1 MDHEISKREKKK
13 SILRWILV
21 IAVNVI
27 VASTVIFMSVKYSLT
42 QNDQRYTDKEQS
54 FSSTLDTMGQVAYGY
69 LHNEQVF
76 CDNWANYLNTNVT
89 DLDTCLNFVRNIN
102 TDTAR
107 VTAHFVDYDTLQG
120 YYAKKTDGTAR
131 SVPAD
136 NVPVDYNGIGDRV
149 SEAFEETRT
158 CDNQNSHLH
167 ITEPFKNPVNDV
179 ISIGFCHDVN
189 IVDENGQPDSVALVR
204 ILPVSELNGQWTFP
218 TTFSKAKLA
227 LINGSG
233 DFVIHFD
240 ADDPE
245 VEAVEGRN
253 IFNYFD
259 TATDLSE
266 DEILRLVRYFDS
278 SSLTTDGDSHGEIR
292 CRFTDMNEDAYFS
305 YHRLEKDKD
314 WILVGYALRDDLNVI
329 SLDTT
334 LAVIIIVGF
343 CFLMLFDGCYIYI
356 INRALKNSIEEIK
369 NANQAKTRFLST
381 MSHDIRT
388 PMNAIIGMT
397 AIAAKRIDDKKQ
409 VSECLQQITRA
420 SNHLLTL
427 INDVLDIS
435 KVESGKFTMN
445 PTVFS
450 LADLMANIVSISQ
463 PHIKE
468 KDMDFEIHA
477 RNVKHEYI
485 FADELRINQILINL
499 ISNAIKY
506 TPEKGRVLLG
516 VEERASERGQ
526 NMVQLVFTIIDNGI
540 GMSEEFM
547 KTMYETF
554 VRNIDSRINTIQ
566 GTGLGLAITKQMV
579 DLMEG
584 SIDAESKLGQ
594 GTKFTVK
601 LDLPIAERVT
611 DDLVLPPLKMLVV
624 DDDEIFLESAEDT
637 LVSLGL
643 LTDTASCGAEAV
655 TKVADK
661 HDKGDDYQ
669 CVIVDWKMPD
679 MSGIETVRAIREKVG
694 DEVSIVIISAY
705 DWTDIEEEALNAGA
719 NGFISKPLFRSNVY
733 STLNELLNLEHST
746 AAKNEDD
753 TSDLEGLHLLIAEDN
768 DINWEIIQVML
779 EFHNITS
786 ERAEN
791 GQICYDKITSSEP
804 GTFDAIL
811 MDIQMPI
818 MNGNDATRAIRASDN
833 EYAKNIPII
842 AMTADAFA
850 EDIAACKEAGMNGHV
865 AKPID
870 MKKLI
875 KELRSAL
882 NIQK

>member
-1 MDHEISKREKKK
+1 M
-13 SILRWILV
+13 
-21 IAVNVI
+21 NVI
-27 VASTVIFMSVKYSLT
+27 IAATVIFMSVSYSLS
-42 QNDQRYTDKEQS
+42 QNETRYKARERN
-54 FSSTLDTMGQVAYGY
+54 FSSTLDTMGQVAYGF

-76 CDNWANYLNTNVT
+76 CDNWANYLNTSKITNT
-89 DLDTCLNFVRNIN
+89 ETCVQFVGNIN
-102 TDTAR
+102 TDTKR
-107 VTAHFVDYDTLQG
+107 VTAHFIRYDTYTG
-120 YYAKKTDGTAR
+120 VAPEKTQDGVKA
-131 SVPAD
+131 
-136 NVPVDYNGIGDRV
+136 VPVDYTGIQERV
-149 SEAFEETRT
+149 REAFEKTQVCTEGE
-158 CDNQNSHLH
+158 SHLH
-167 ITEPFKNPVNDV
+167 ITEPFINPLDGVTC
-179 ISIGFCHDVN
+179 IGFCHNVN
-189 IVDENGQPDSVALVR
+189 IYDAEQKEIVDKVALVR
-204 ILPVSELNGQWTFP
+204 IIPVEEFEGQWTFP
-218 TTFSKAKLA
+218 TAYKNAKLG
-227 LINGSG
+227 LISSDG
-233 DFVIHFD
+233 DFVVHFD
-240 ADDPE
+240 SANAN
-245 VEAVEGRN
+245 VESQEGRN
-253 IFNYFD
+253 FFSYLD
-259 TATDLSE
+259 TASDIAD
-266 DEILRLVRYFDS
+266 DELQQLIQYFDS
-278 SSLTTDGDSHGEIR
+278 SRVELDGDSHGEIR
-292 CRFTDMNEDAYFS
+292 CSFTDTNKEAYFS
-305 YHRLEKDKD
+305 YHRLEKDKE
-314 WILVGYALRDDLNVI
+314 WILIGYTLREDLGVTT
-329 SLDTT
+329 LDTT

-343 CFLMLFDGCYIYI
+343 CFLVLFDGAYFYIM
-356 INRALKNSIEEIK
+356 NKALKNSIEEIK

-477 RNVKHEYI
+477 RKVKHEYI

-506 TPEKGRVLLG
+506 TPEKGRVLLS
-516 VEERASERGQ
+516 VEERASERGH
-526 NMVQLVFTIIDNGI
+526 NMVQLVFTITDTGI

-547 KTMYETF
+547 ETMYDTF

-584 SIDAESKLGQ
+584 TIEAESKLGQ
-594 GTKFTVK
+594 GTTFTVK
-601 LDLPIAERVT
+601 LDLPIAEKVT

-624 DDDEIFLESAEDT
+624 DDDKIFLESAEDT
-637 LVSLGL
+637 LMSLGL
-643 LTDTASCGAEAV
+643 LTDTANSGEEAV
-655 TKVADK
+655 IKVVDK

-679 MSGIETVRAIREKVG
+679 MSGIETVRTIREKVG
-694 DEVSIVIISAY
+694 EAVSIVIISAY
-705 DWTDIEEEALNAGA
+705 DWTDIEEEAIKAGA

-733 STLNELLNLEHST
+733 STLNELLNLDHGSKT
-746 AAKNEDD
+746 SNEDD
-753 TSDLEGLHLLIAEDN
+753 TSDLEGMHLLIAEDN

-791 GQICYDKITSSEP
+791 GQICYDMITSAEP
-804 GTFDAIL
+804 GTFNAIL

-818 MNGNDATRAIRASDN
+818 MNGNEAARAIRASDN

-875 KELRSAL
+875 KELREAL
-882 NIQK
+882 NLKK

>member
-1 MDHEISKREKKK
+1 MDREINKNEKRK
-13 SILRWILV
+13 SVLRWILI

-27 VASTVIFMSVKYSLT
+27 VTTVVIFMSVRYSLT
-42 QNDQRYTDKEQS
+42 QNDARYTDKEQS

-76 CDNWANYLNTNVT
+76 CDNWATYLNTSIDKPT
-89 DLDTCLNFVRNIN
+89 LQRAINFVGNIN

-107 VTAHFVDYDTLQG
+107 VTSHFIRYDTLQG
-120 YYAKKTDGTAR
+120 YYAKKTEDGVE
-131 SVPAD
+131 S
-136 NVPVDYNGIGDRV
+136 VPVDYSAIEDRV
-149 SEAFEETRT
+149 TEAFREAET
-158 CDNQNSHLH
+158 CDKTKSHLH
-167 ITEPFKNPVNDV
+167 ITSPFKNPVDNV
-179 ISIGFCHDVN
+179 MCIGFCHNVDVVN
-189 IVDENGQPDSVALVR
+189 ELGDPDPVVLVR
-204 ILPVSELNGQWTFP
+204 LLPVSELNGQWTFP
-218 TTFSKAKLA
+218 TSFNKAKLA

-233 DFVIHFD
+233 DFIIHFD
-240 ADDPE
+240 SENDD
-245 VEAVEGRN
+245 VELTEGRN
-253 IFNYFD
+253 FFEYLKS
-259 TATDLSE
+259 ATDLEESE
-266 DEILRLVRYFDS
+266 ITDLKQYFDS
-278 SSLTTDGDSHGEIR
+278 SSTDQLGDNYGEIR
-292 CRFTDMNEDAYFS
+292 CNFTENDKESYFS
-305 YHRLEKDKD
+305 YHRLEKDKE
-314 WILVGYALRDDLNVI
+314 WMLIGYILREDLNVVR
-329 SLDTT
+329 LDTT
-334 LAVIIIVGF
+334 LAVIIIIGF
-343 CFLMLFDGCYIYI
+343 CFLMLFDGGYIFI
-356 INRALKNSIEEIK
+356 INKYLKNSIEEIK
-369 NANQAKTRFLST
+369 KANQAKTRFLST

-435 KVESGKFTMN
+435 KVESGKFSMN

-468 KDMDFEIHA
+468 KEMDFEIHA

-516 VEERASERGQ
+516 LEERLSERGQ
-526 NMVQLVFTIIDNGI
+526 NMVQLVFTVTDTGI
-540 GMSEEFM
+540 GMSEDFM
-547 KTMYETF
+547 KTMYDTF

-584 SIDAESKLGQ
+584 SIEAESKLGQ

-601 LDLPIAERVT
+601 LDLPIAEKVT

-624 DDDEIFLESAEDT
+624 DDDKVFLESAEET
-637 LVSLGL
+637 LNSLGL
-643 LTDTASCGAEAV
+643 LTDTANNGEEAV
-655 TKVADK
+655 IKVVDK

-679 MSGIETVRAIREKVG
+679 MSGIETVRTIREKVG
-694 DEVSIVIISAY
+694 EAVSIVIISAY
-705 DWTDIEEEALNAGA
+705 DWTDIEEEAMKAGA

-733 STLNELLNLEHST
+733 STLNELLNLDHEQKTS
-746 AAKNEDD
+746 NEDD
-753 TSDLEGLHLLIAEDN
+753 TGDLEGLHLLIAEDN

-791 GQICYDKITSSEP
+791 GQICYDKITSVEP

-818 MNGNDATRAIRASDN
+818 MNGNEAARAIRASDN

-882 NIQK
+882 NIKK